1 MKLTYKTLFMSAVA
15 GLALASCSNVDEETQ
30 ILPQQQ
36 LSFNLK
42 KAPEMKCSSNDIEL
56 GAKAGWWYYKEQH
69 EIEGMFPH
77 FAENMPEAITE
88 DEQAFV
94 LQYLAEHPNEG
105 STEFNHYNYFI
116 QYLGG
121 SNQVYDTT
129 TPDWNGVD
137 YKVTGSKQMDYI
149 RLVDQNNDVKHVND
163 YNVNGGPVALI
174 LNLKITEAIYHDSWG
189 DKNQEHNNYLF
200 YTIEYNGK
208 KNMYLCFDYTME
220 KNDQSSVAPD
230 GVYNDY
236 VIKITPACGEVE
248 TPNVDPDDPT
258 PGVDPEDP
266 AVVVKE
272 GEVEVN
278 LAVQDH
284 KDENS
289 SKLSVHVRDTVNFK
303 VFIPVSDQ
311 YYCNEDDMYI
321 VEKHYENMTYNV
333 NNATVEREIAG
344 QKVVLNITYAA
355 EGIYIESE
363 GINAKVLEYCRE
375 VYGDGITFEVWNYY
389 NSAISRDELITLL
402 NQATIEFTD
411 NEPQNYI
418 CAKPLDENG
427 DYKNRDEEGRLLDC
441 TVEKK

>member
-1 MKLTYKTLFMSAVA
+1 MKLTYKTLFMSTVA
-15 GLALASCSNVDEETQ
+15 GLVLASCSNVDEETQ
-30 ILPQQQ
+30 ILPQQQQQQ

-56 GAKAGWWYYKEQH
+56 GANAGWWYYKEEH
-69 EIEGMFPH
+69 EIRGMFPH
-77 FAENMPEAITE
+77 FAENMPGEITE
-88 DEQAFV
+88 DEKAYV
-94 LQYLAEHPNEG
+94 LQYLSEHPDEG
-105 STEFNHYNYFI
+105 SQEFNHYNYFI
-116 QYLGG
+116 QYLG
-121 SNQVYDTT
+121 SNHDPYSTT
-129 TPDWNGVD
+129 DMNGAMH
-137 YKVTGSKQMDYI
+137 TMIGGNQIDYI
-149 RLVDQNNDVKHVND
+149 RFVDQNGEAKHVND
-163 YNVNGGPVALI
+163 YNANWGPRALV
-174 LNLKITEAIYHDSWG
+174 LNLKITDAIYHDSWG
-189 DKNQEHNNYLF
+189 DKNQEHNYYRF

-208 KNMYLCFDYTME
+208 TNMYLCYDYSTE
-220 KNDQSSVAPD
+220 KNDGCYVAPD

-236 VIKITPACGEVE
+236 VVKITPACGE
-248 TPNVDPDDPT
+248 DPT
-258 PGVDPEDP
+258 PGVEPEDP
-266 AVVVKE
+266 VTPEEPVVVVKE

-418 CAKPLDENG
+418 CAKPLNEDG
-427 DYKNRDEEGRLLDC
+427 TDYKNKDEEGRLLDC